1 MAKSDTRPKV
11 TLACT
16 ECRRRNY
23 VTTKN
28 RSTQRERLE
37 MRKYCRWDNRHT
49 VHRETR

>member
-1 MAKSDTRPKV
+1 MPKSDTRPKV

-28 RSTQRERLE
+28 RTNQRERLE
-37 MRKYCRWDNRHT
+37 LRKYCRWDNRHT